1 MTDLCDMLKGANLG
15 INIASELI
23 NCLLFADDIV
33 LLGNTEEELQILLN
47 IAHKFVSKWSLKF
60 NSSKSKIL
68 VTGNKKDSDKKWYL
82 GNDLIE
88 EVNEYKYLGVYFS
101 RSLKST
107 CHIEQ
112 YLKENFQR
120 KINHAIR
127 ILGEHGDFN
136 RINFGHSLWMSAI
149 RPSLTYGCSV
159 WFPSSQKCKELLE
172 SFRYKVGK
180 IILNTKMNIPKC
192 ALLAEFGWESIN
204 KFMDRQRIAYYA
216 RLKNLPNNRLSKII
230 LDEIIP
236 AKCNEWKYIENIETI
251 LQTAG
256 LDHYANGNIN
266 VNIFNKFY
274 GNETTN
280 TQLCNILGKS
290 SLNLYQSFVVVSRKQ
305 SYLSNVDDFR
315 STRLKFLAR
324 TNCLPINATLQRMN
338 LTTNNECQLCSSN
351 AIENIF
357 HVMLDCP
364 FFSAIRKRTS
374 TNIQACF
381 ENLKMDIR
389 FSELPPLL
397 QFMIDTEHREKD
409 LHWHVD
415 FDPDFV
421 VIDISVTEVTA
432 IPITTTIT
440 RHLCKSTGAIVGV
453 VFGALIGGA
462 VFLTGCIMCCAF
474 CCCSGNKTSRG
485 QVVRTNQAGI
495 ATISTSQMSSNAT
508 FNEPGVQFTPS
519 QYSSPQQYNT
529 EYSAPPPAYNEA
541 VSTGNVNIG
550 FNKDT

>member
-1 MTDLCDMLKGANLG
+1 MRYAEGANLG

-60 NSSKSKIL
+60 NSSKSKVL
-68 VTGNKKDSDKKWYL
+68 VTGKKKDSDKKWYL

-107 CHIEQ
+107 YHIEQ

-172 SFRYKVGK
+172 SFQYKVGK

-204 KFMDRQRIAYYA
+204 RFMDRQRIAYYA

-230 LDEIIP
+230 LDEIISV
-236 AKCNEWKYIENIETI
+236 KCNEWKYIENIETI

-305 SYLSNVDDFR
+305 PYLSNVDDFR

-381 ENLKMDIR
+381 ENLKMDIC
-389 FSELPPLL
+389 FSELPPLSQI
-397 QFMIDTEHREKD
+397 QFMIGD
-409 LHWHVD
+409 LGYLYSPDLGNSLDKIVKKYLVD
-415 FDPDFV
+415 VMNERSFQ
-421 VIDISVTEVTA
+421 IDKIS
-432 IPITTTIT
+432 
-440 RHLCKSTGAIVGV
+440 
-453 VFGALIGGA
+453 
-462 VFLTGCIMCCAF
+462 
-474 CCCSGNKTSRG
+474 
-485 QVVRTNQAGI
+485 
-495 ATISTSQMSSNAT
+495 
-508 FNEPGVQFTPS
+508 
-519 QYSSPQQYNT
+519 
-529 EYSAPPPAYNEA
+529 
-541 VSTGNVNIG
+541 NV
-550 FNKDT
+550 